1 MARTFGE
8 MGIREIQTGLA
19 AKEFSAAEVARGTFE
34 RIGEADGAVHA
45 FLETTEELALDAAA
59 RIDAAVAEGRLAEMG
74 PLAGVPVGYKDNL
87 NLTGTHTTCS
97 SNMLRDYVSP
107 YTATCVEKT
116 LRAGAL
122 PIGKLNMDEFAFGGS
137 TETSAFG
144 PTFNPWDV
152 ERVPGGSSGGSAAA
166 VAAGFVPV
174 SLGSDTGGS
183 IRQPGSFCGLVAVK
197 PTYGVVSRYGVVAFG
212 SSLDQVGPFARSVE
226 DAALALN
233 ALSGRDELDCTSQPC
248 DVDFTAN
255 LAEGARGMKIG
266 IVPAFMEAAGLAPEV
281 RAKVEEAAAVLQDMG
296 AELVEVELPHAQAA
310 MSAYYVLG
318 PCEAFSNLARFD
330 SVRYGYCDPGH
341 KDLASQYEASRA
353 KGFGPEARRRIMLGS
368 YLLSAGVYDTYYYPA
383 QQVRTLITQDY
394 ARAYEQVDCI
404 VAPVSPRTAF
414 TFGEVSDP
422 TDMYLSDMFTISI
435 NIAGNGG
442 MSLPVGLGAQTQLPV
457 GVQLISPQFK
467 DQNML
472 RVAAA
477 LETVYGP
484 APVAPAFAP
493 GQPYP
498 EGSMADIPDAADAT
512 PGVDL
517 PGLLTEEGGFGI
529 AHQAS
534 SAAQRGLSERLGNAE
549 AAPFQVEKAGE

>member
-19 AKEFSAAEVARGTFE
+19 AKEFSAAEVTRGTFE

-45 FLETTEELALDAAA
+45 FLETTEELALVAAA

-368 YLLSAGVYDTYYYPA
+368 YLLSAGVYDKYYYPA
-383 QQVRTLITQDY
+383 QQVRTLITRDY
-394 ARAYEQVDCI
+394 AAAFEKVDVI
-404 VAPVSPRTAF
+404 LSPVAPTTAF
-414 TFGEVSDP
+414 KIGEICDP
-422 TDMYLSDMFTISI
+422 TEMYLADMFTISI

-442 MSLPVGLGAQTQLPV
+442 LSFPVGLGADTGLPV
-457 GVQLISPQFK
+457 GVQIIAPPFK
-467 DQNML
+467 DKNMF
-472 RVAAA
+472 RAAAA
-477 LETVYGP
+477 LEQHYGP
-484 APVAPAFAP
+484 APVAPDFAD
-493 GQPYP
+493 GKV
-498 EGSMADIPDAADAT
+498 GA
-512 PGVDL
+512 
-517 PGLLTEEGGFGI
+517 
-529 AHQAS
+529 
-534 SAAQRGLSERLGNAE
+534 
-549 AAPFQVEKAGE
+549 